1 MSTFNGI
8 GRLGKNPEMKYTPKG
23 TAITKFSM
31 AVTTGYGDKK
41 KTIWVNVS
49 SFGQQAEFVN
59 QWLQK
64 GSLVFVT
71 AEITDVYA
79 YTKKDETPGASLEVK
94 LLTVEFIE
102 GVNKPNETEEE
113 SVEEF

>member
-1 MSTFNGI
+1 MGATFVGQ

-23 TAITKFSM
+23 TAVTNLNL

-59 QWLQK
+59 QWLKK
-64 GSLVFVT
+64 GSHVMIT
-71 AEITDVYA
+71 GEIVDVRGYE
-79 YTKKDETPGASLEVK
+79 KKDGTVGVSLDVK
-94 LLTVEFIE
+94 MLTVDFLGDVEKQDS
-102 GVNKPNETEEE
+102 VNEP
-113 SVEEF
+113 EEF